1 MKVNIFEF
9 SHKTAQIEL
18 PAHSAAADVADDDA
32 AVDVAVVVVVVV
44 VVAVDF
50 VASVGPEPAF
60 FVVPGSVLASAHV
73 GTSPALFSVRAAS
86 PISAA
91 AHSAVVGVGAGA
103 GA

>member
-32 AVDVAVVVVVVV
+32 AVDVAVVVVVV

>member
-32 AVDVAVVVVVVV
+32 AVDVAVVVVV

>member
-32 AVDVAVVVVVVV
+32 AVDVAVVV

-91 AHSAVVGVGAGA
+91 AHSAVVGVGAWA